1 MRVWWP
7 QPDHYDW
14 FSDYLGARGLKPFVR
29 YLMVAILSV
38 LVAATLL
45 MLNSPSG
52 LQTPA
57 RRGLAA
63 VFVACLPTASRPA
76 PQWC

>member
-1 MRVWWP
+1 MRVWWR